1 MRYNVMIFGKR
12 YRNKT
17 KEFII
22 DLATKY
28 SQEINNNLECGI
40 YGVSFDLVNMNDSLQ
55 RLAYFDNLGK
65 VVISINRVK

>member
-28 SQEINNNLECGI
+28 SQEINNNLSCGI
-40 YGVSFDLVNMNDSLQ
+40 YGISFDLVNMNDSLL
-55 RLAYFDNLGK
+55 RLAYFDKNGK
-65 VVISINRVK
+65 VVFSINRVK